1 MPRAL
6 RYLYITISASYMPSG
21 IAFGA
26 FTVALGISPVYAVML
41 SLLVFSGAV
50 QSAFL
55 GFWATGLDPFSMV
68 LTAFLLNLRH
78 TFYGPHL
85 SSSGYNA
92 SSRDIMLIGPFLTD
106 EVYAI
111 SISTPG
117 LGMRGLLMIAV
128 YGYLNWFTATA
139 VGITLAALAPIRIIE
154 ILLIALPALFIGLL
168 MPRIKNGPTII
179 TAASAICI
187 AITGR
192 ILDLPAYFIIVP
204 ILAGVLLGYYY
215 GKARGWPD

>member
-6 RYLYITISASYMPSG
+6 SFLYMTLSASYLPSG

-26 FTVALGISPVYAVML
+26 FTVALRIPHLYAVML

-55 GFWATGLDPFSMV
+55 GFWSAGLDPFSMI

-85 SSSGYNA
+85 SSSGY
-92 SSRDIMLIGPFLTD
+92 DIQPKDEMLIGPFLTD
-106 EVYAI
+106 EVYAL

-117 LGMRGLLMIAV
+117 LETGDVLKISV
-128 YGYLNWFTATA
+128 YGYINWFIAT
-139 VGITLAALAPIRIIE
+139 VIGITLASLAPIGIIE
-154 ILLIALPALFIGLL
+154 ILLIALPALFIGL
-168 MPRIKNGPTII
+168 MIPRIKNGSTIF
-179 TAASAICI
+179 TAVSAICI

-192 ILDLPAYFIIVP
+192 LLELPSYFIIVP
-204 ILAGVLLGYYY
+204 IIAGVLIGYYY
-215 GKARGWPD
+215 GRARGGI

>member
-1 MPRAL
+1 MPTAL
-6 RYLYITISASYMPSG
+6 RSLYFTISASYMPSG
-21 IAFGA
+21 VAFGA
-26 FTVALGISPVYAVML
+26 FTVALGIPSVYAVML

-85 SSSGYNA
+85 SSSGFNA
-92 SSRDIMLIGPFLTD
+92 SSSDIMLIGPFLTD
-106 EVYAI
+106 EVYAL
-111 SISTPG
+111 SISAPG
-117 LGMRGLLMIAV
+117 MGTRNLLKLSV
-128 YGYLNWFTATA
+128 YGYINWFIAT
-139 VGITLAALAPIRIIE
+139 VIGVTLAALAPIRIIE

-168 MPRIKNGPTII
+168 MPRIRNGPTII

-192 ILDLPAYFIIVP
+192 ILDLPSYFIIVP

-215 GKARGWPD
+215 SKARGVA

>member
-1 MPRAL
+1 MPSAL
-6 RYLYITISASYMPSG
+6 RSLYFTISASYLPSG

-26 FTVALGISPVYAVML
+26 FTVALGIPFLYAVML

-85 SSSGYNA
+85 SSSGYNV
-92 SSRDIMLIGPFLTD
+92 SSSDIMLIGPFLTD
-106 EVYAI
+106 EVYAL
-111 SISTPG
+111 SISTH
-117 LGMRGLLMIAV
+117 GMGTKDLLNLSM
-128 YGYLNWFTATA
+128 YGYINWFIAT
-139 VGITLAALAPIRIIE
+139 VIGVTLAALAPIRIIE

-168 MPRIKNGPTII
+168 MPRIRSSPTII
-179 TAASAICI
+179 TAASAMCI
-187 AITGR
+187 AITGK
-192 ILDLPAYFIIVP
+192 ILGLPSYFIIVP

-215 GKARGWPD
+215 SKARRVA